1 MSGGYQLI
9 QLKNGSWSV
18 RSIAEGETFHPVV
31 GPVAEAEALYVRQL
45 RLADRAAGSGE
56 PFVLW
61 DIGLGAAANVLTAL
75 RALRETARRVE
86 VVSFD
91 HTLAPLEFALANAT
105 ALGYV
110 EGFEL
115 AIQTLLE
122 QRSVEF
128 TQGPM
133 TVSWQVVEGDFPT
146 VASEAGATSWPAP
159 HGILFDAFS
168 PARNPAM
175 WTLSVFRRLRQLAV
189 ADRPCALATYSRATL
204 VRVTLLLAG
213 WHVGVGHATGEK
225 DETTVAANRPD
236 LITEPLDREW
246 LWRARRSTSA
256 EPLHTPQY
264 CQQPLSEPSWEA
276 LLRLPQFQPLDPTVD
291 PDPDRPPTGPAF
303 PG

>member
-45 RLADRAAGSGE
+45 RLADRAAGTGE

-75 RALRETARRVE
+75 RALRVTARRVE

-91 HTLAPLEFALANAT
+91 HTLAPLEFALSNAT
-105 ALGYV
+105 VLGYV

-133 TVSWQVVEGDFPT
+133 TVSWRVVEGDFPT
-146 VASEAGATSWPAP
+146 LAAEAGATDWPTP

-175 WTLSVFRRLRQLAV
+175 WTLPLFRRLRELASP
-189 ADRPCALATYSRATL
+189 DRPCALATYSRATL

-213 WHVGVGHATGEK
+213 WQVGVGHATGEK

-236 LITEPLDREW
+236 LIAEPLDREW
-246 LWRARRSTSA
+246 LLRARRSTSA
-256 EPLHTPQY
+256 EPLHTAQY
-264 CQQPLSEPSWEA
+264 CQQPLSEPSWDA
-276 LLRLPQFQPLDPTVD
+276 LLRLPQFQPSEPTESL
-291 PDPDRPPTGPAF
+291 PATGPAS